1 VIHCVAWDLSAPRK
15 DAENTIFFENPTPTT
30 TMTTILYICLA
41 LWLAKAAADTCV
53 GLLRILACLAALLI
67 GVALSLLARAG
78 EMIRALWITAFPA
91 SLNN

>member
-1 VIHCVAWDLSAPRK
+1 VIYCVAWGLSVPRK
-15 DAENTIFFENPTPTT
+15 DAENTIFFEKPTT

-41 LWLAKAAADTCV
+41 LWLAKAAVDTCV
-53 GLLRILACLAALLI
+53 GLLRILTCLAAYLI
-67 GVALSLLARAG
+67 GAALSLLASAS